1 MTDERKQRDER
12 LHCNACGQE
21 TKHDV
26 ICEHRQH
33 SSEPVD
39 TGNPMDDFSVSWD
52 TTYTMLECRGC
63 ENVTLRRT
71 YVFSEWNAGEAQ
83 IEYFPPHLFR
93 KKPDWADELP
103 KDEQSVL
110 TEVYAALASDSR
122 RLALMGDRTLVDL
135 FIVRKIGDQGTFVEK
150 LKKLEQAGFLS
161 AKNSELLGAALNA
174 GHAAAHRAYLPQR
187 EQLWTVMDIVENLL
201 QSDLLAKQTKE
212 LRRNTPQRKRRA
224 PAKPKPT
231 KPATP

>member
-1 MTDERKQRDER
+1 
-12 LHCNACGQE
+12 
-21 TKHDV
+21 
-26 ICEHRQH
+26 
-33 SSEPVD
+33 
-39 TGNPMDDFSVSWD
+39 MDDFSVSWD

>member
-1 MTDERKQRDER
+1 MTDERARREER

-21 TKHDV
+21 TRHDV

-33 SSEPVD
+33 GSEPID
-39 TGNPMDDFSVSWD
+39 TGNPLDDLSISWY

-71 YVFSEWNAGEAQ
+71 YVFSEWNPGEAQ

-93 KKPDWADELP
+93 KKPGWADALP

-122 RLALMGDRTLVDL
+122 RLALMGERTLVDL
-135 FIVRKIGDQGTFVEK
+135 FIVRKIGDQGTFVQK
-150 LKKLEQAGFLS
+150 LKKLEQDGFLS
-161 AKNSELLGAALNA
+161 AKNRELLDAALNA
-174 GHAAAHRAYLPQR
+174 GHAASHRAYLPER
-187 EQLWTVMDIVENLL
+187 DQLSTVMDIVENLL
-201 QSDLLAKQTKE
+201 QSDLLAKDVRK
-212 LRRNTPQRKRRA
+212 LRRATPKRKRH
-224 PAKPKPT
+224 PSGEPKS
-231 KPATP
+231 ATS